1 MTNNDTLSN
10 VLSTIHNAE
19 QRGQKT
25 VTTQYNSKVIRSV
38 LDLMKQKQY
47 IGSYEEL
54 EKGLKI
60 NLIGNLNKCNS
71 IKPRFRCSLED
82 YQKYEQRFLP
92 AKDFG
97 ILILTTNKGILT
109 HQQAKEK
116 GVGGKLLSY
125 AY

>member
-54 EKGLKI
+54 DKGLKI

-109 HQQAKEK
+109 HQKAKEE

>member
-1 MTNNDTLSN
+1 MTNNDTLSH
-10 VLSTIHNAE
+10 VLSAIHNAE
-19 QRGQKT
+19 QRGQNT
-25 VTTQYNSKVIRSV
+25 VTTKYNSKVIQSV
-38 LDLMKQKQY
+38 LDLMKQKKY
-47 IGSYEEL
+47 IGDYEQH

-71 IKPRFRCSLED
+71 IKPRFRCSLQNF
-82 YQKYEQRFLP
+82 QKYEQRFLP
-92 AKDFG
+92 AKNFG

-109 HQQAKEK
+109 HQQAKEQ